1 MSLEDL
7 RELRG
12 YRRLFGITN
21 LLVLCAF
28 LLWAYFSLDLSAQAG
43 PAIVVAA
50 WALFT
55 LGYHGLLPDR
65 RFTRRMLFYGSLI
78 DILFATMLLWF
89 SGGEASPFFFVYLL
103 VILAAALTLGLRPC
117 FALAAL
123 ASGLYLVVASF
134 ALSQMLSLPAELRQE
149 VLRLVA
155 GPAGA
160 GSGAPLGLV
169 SWSSLAGQA
178 LFSGL
183 SRVWANIAALWL
195 TAYVAAF
202 FAQETARVRQSIQE
216 AREKVEAFSRI
227 DWLTGLYNRRHFH
240 YLLSQ
245 EISRAE
251 RYARPLSLA
260 LMDSDNLKIVND
272 TYGHQAGDH
281 LLATLAGL
289 LRTETRLSDTVV
301 RYGGD
306 EFVILLPDT
315 DPVGARFLA
324 ERLRAAVEQAE
335 FGWQNQRIPISVTIG
350 LASLPQDAIDGATL
364 IARADAA
371 LYVGK
376 RAGRNRVV
384 TYPEAR
390 ASQQL
395 AVAPGERQLQQAE

>member
-1 MSLEDL
+1 MPLEDL

-12 YRRLFGITN
+12 YRRLFAITN

-28 LLWAYFSLDLSAQAG
+28 LLWAYFSLDLAAQAG
-43 PAIVVAA
+43 PAVAVA
-50 WALFT
+50 GWALFT
-55 LGYHGLLPDR
+55 LGYYGLLPDR
-65 RFTRRMLFYGSLI
+65 RFSRRLLFYGNLI
-78 DILFATMLLWF
+78 DLLFATTLVWF
-89 SGGEASPFFFVYLL
+89 SGGEASPFFFIYLL
-103 VILAAALTLGLRPC
+103 VILMAALTLGLRPC
-117 FALAAL
+117 FALAAF
-123 ASGLYLVVASF
+123 ASGLYLLVGSF
-134 ALSQMLSLPAELRQE
+134 ALSQLLSLPDELRRDI
-149 VLRLVA
+149 VRLAADPA
-155 GPAGA
+155 GPAAA
-160 GSGAPLGLV
+160 GQVL
-169 SWSSLAGQA
+169 SWTTLAGQA
-178 LFSGL
+178 LLSGL
-183 SRVWANIAALWL
+183 SRLWANVAALWL

-216 AREKVEAFSRI
+216 AREKVEGFSRI

-251 RYARPLSLA
+251 RYARPLSLL
-260 LMDSDNLKIVND
+260 LMDSDNLKTVND
-272 TYGHQAGDH
+272 TYGHHAGDH

-324 ERLRAAVEQAE
+324 ERLRAAVEQVE
-335 FGWQNQRIPISVTIG
+335 FVWQNQRIPISVTIG
-350 LASLPQDAIDGATL
+350 LASLPQDAIDGASL

-371 LYVGK
+371 LYAGK

-390 ASQQL
+390 AAEQVG
-395 AVAPGERQLQQAE
+395 AGGPGER

>member
-1 MSLEDL
+1 MPLEDL

-12 YRRLFGITN
+12 YRRLFAITN

-43 PAIVVAA
+43 PAVAVA
-50 WALFT
+50 GWALFT
-55 LGYHGLLPDR
+55 LGYYGLLPDR
-65 RFTRRMLFYGSLI
+65 RFSRRLLFYGSLI
-78 DILFATMLLWF
+78 DLLFATVLLWF
-89 SGGEASPFFFVYLL
+89 SGGEASPFFFIYLL
-103 VILAAALTLGLRPC
+103 VILMAALTLGLRPC
-117 FALAAL
+117 FALAGF
-123 ASGLYLVVASF
+123 ASGLYLLVGSF
-134 ALSQMLSLPAELRQE
+134 ALSQMLSLPEELRRDIVRLAADPGASGQ
-149 VLRLVA
+149 VL
-155 GPAGA
+155 
-160 GSGAPLGLV
+160 
-169 SWSSLAGQA
+169 SWTALAGQA
-178 LFSGL
+178 LLNGL

-202 FAQETARVRQSIQE
+202 FAQEAARVRQSIQE
-216 AREKVEAFSRI
+216 AREKVEGFSRI

-251 RYARPLSLA
+251 RYARPLSLL
-260 LMDSDNLKIVND
+260 LMDSDNLKTVND
-272 TYGHQAGDH
+272 TYGHHAGDH

-315 DPVGARFLA
+315 DPIGARFLA
-324 ERLRAAVEQAE
+324 ERLRAAVEQVE
-335 FGWQNQRIPISVTIG
+335 FVWQNQRIPISVTIG
-350 LASLPQDAIDGATL
+350 LASLPQDAIDGASL

-371 LYVGK
+371 LYAGK

-390 ASQQL
+390 ASEQVR
-395 AVAPGERQLQQAE
+395 AAEAAER